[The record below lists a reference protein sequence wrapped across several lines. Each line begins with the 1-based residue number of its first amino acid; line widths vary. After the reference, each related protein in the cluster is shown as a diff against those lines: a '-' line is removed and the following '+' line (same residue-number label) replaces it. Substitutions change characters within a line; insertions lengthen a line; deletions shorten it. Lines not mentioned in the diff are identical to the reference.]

1 MRISTS
7 LILAGATVIGLA
19 GLAPTIARELDRH
32 TVTVR
37 LPDGGV
43 ETIQYT
49 GKVAPKVSF
58 RANPVFGPVD
68 GSWAAFAPVGFPSFA
83 ALDQISAAMDRQ
95 MDMMMH
101 QAQMMAATPQSQPLF
116 RATLNGVP
124 QGAASFSMVSETTS
138 NGVCTHVTRITQ
150 GAGDAK
156 PVVVSQTSGS
166 CGDAAHSATP
176 AADPDIKQINYRAP
190 AVRLGPRAAL

>member
-7 LILAGATVIGLA
+7 LIIAGATVIGLA

-32 TVTVR
+32 TVTVQ
-37 LPDGGV
+37 LPGGGV
-43 ETIQYT
+43 ETIEYS

-68 GSWAAFAPVGFPSFA
+68 ASPIAFAPIGFPSFA
-83 ALDQISAAMDRQ
+83 ALDQISAQMDRQ
-95 MDMMMH
+95 MNLMMH
-101 QAQMMAATPQSQPLF
+101 QAQMLAAMPQDQLF

-124 QGAASFSMVSETTS
+124 QGATFSMVSESSS

-156 PVVVSQTSGS
+156 PQVVSQTSGD
-166 CGDAAHSATP
+166 CGQGAHSIAPT
-176 AADPDIKQINYRAP
+176 ADPDMKQINYPVP
-190 AVRLGPRAAL
+190 ALHTVRNTL